1 VGALQY
7 NAAYIAADVLV
18 NISPQ
23 LFLHFWFFAMNPGM
37 LQKQVWHQ
45 TRLQSSSTAA
55 CVLVTVQWVR
65 CSTTHVIVLQMTS
78 EHFFSAVSALLDVVH
93 ED

>member
-1 VGALQY
+1 MCVGDCAVGALQY

-23 LFLHFWFFAMNPGM
+23 LFLHFWLFAMNPGM

-45 TRLQSSSTAA
+45 PRLNSSSTAA

-65 CSTTHVIVLQMTS
+65 CSTTQLTLLQMS
-78 EHFFSAVSALLDVVH
+78 S
-93 ED
+93 